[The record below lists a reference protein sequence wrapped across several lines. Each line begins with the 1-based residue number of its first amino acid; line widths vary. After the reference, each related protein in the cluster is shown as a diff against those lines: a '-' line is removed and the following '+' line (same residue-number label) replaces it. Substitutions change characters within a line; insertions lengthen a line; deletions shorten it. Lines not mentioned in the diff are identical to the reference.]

1 MILNFAQECLLYNIF
16 FLLCRPFVSNLYEVV
31 SVDIN
36 YFFQYGQEVWYKAN
50 HKRAEQTYK
59 GVSNA
64 AELAFIKGDD
74 IQGWCCLKFIFSS
87 THKNESYEIRK
98 RHSRIPYE

>member
-1 MILNFAQECLLYNIF
+1 M
-16 FLLCRPFVSNLYEVV
+16 

-50 HKRAEQTYK
+50 HKRAEQSYK
-59 GVSNA
+59 GVTSSA

-74 IQGWCCLKFIFSS
+74 IQGWCCFEMPETLEL
-87 THKNESYEIRK
+87 TKNDTLVIVMVPRAIALVVPK
-98 RHSRIPYE
+98 

>member
-1 MILNFAQECLLYNIF
+1 M
-16 FLLCRPFVSNLYEVV
+16 SNLIKK
-31 SVDIN
+31 SWTDSR
-36 YFFQYGQEVWYKAN
+36 QEVWYKAN

-74 IQGWCCLKFIFSS
+74 IQGWCCLILFYFFFKAKVKVPRYQSS
-87 THKNESYEIRK
+87 FYLVQYVLINENNKGSKTSGSFLSKI
-98 RHSRIPYE
+98 

>member
-1 MILNFAQECLLYNIF
+1 MPNLIKKSWT
-16 FLLCRPFVSNLYEVV
+16 VSR
-31 SVDIN
+31 
-36 YFFQYGQEVWYKAN
+36 QEVWYKAN

-74 IQGWCCLKFIFSS
+74 IQGWCCLRSFFPKKIYS
-87 THKNESYEIRK
+87 TTAS
-98 RHSRIPYE
+98 

>member
-1 MILNFAQECLLYNIF
+1 ML
-16 FLLCRPFVSNLYEVV
+16 VSNGCISGLMPNLIKKSWTV
-31 SVDIN
+31 SR
-36 YFFQYGQEVWYKAN
+36 QEVWYKAN
-50 HKRAEQTYK
+50 HKRAEQTFK
-59 GVSNA
+59 GASNA

>member
-1 MILNFAQECLLYNIF
+1 MTLKVQILEILRLFIILVGLTMTLFSEKMLISTRCLHGSM
-16 FLLCRPFVSNLYEVV
+16 SNLIKK
-31 SVDIN
+31 SWTDSR
-36 YFFQYGQEVWYKAN
+36 QEVWYKAN

-74 IQGWCCLKFIFSS
+74 IQGWCCLRFYFTSKP
-87 THKNESYEIRK
+87 K
-98 RHSRIPYE
+98 

>member
-74 IQGWCCLKFIFSS
+74 IQGWCC
-87 THKNESYEIRK
+87 
-98 RHSRIPYE
+98 

>member
-1 MILNFAQECLLYNIF
+1 MRHPLHTSQFSSF
-16 FLLCRPFVSNLYEVV
+16 FPRPFVSNLYEVV

-50 HKRAEQTYK
+50 HKRAEQSYK
-59 GVSNA
+59 GVTSSA

-74 IQGWCCLKFIFSS
+74 IQGWCCFEMQETLELLK
-87 THKNESYEIRK
+87 NDIR
-98 RHSRIPYE
+98 PNQL